1 MKKLLAISILCSSSA
16 LIGFTVAAGMELFS
30 YSVAVEAHD
39 KLAKE
44 CKATHEHLIDSNAYD
59 RLTVWDVLN
68 ADDPRAIQIY
78 KASLEKLLFMDAEAF
93 RASIKESKGVP
104 NLEFKIHLLET
115 LRVRS
120 CIVHVDC

>member
-30 YSVAVEAHD
+30 YSAAVEAHD

-78 KASLEKLLFMDAEAF
+78 KASLEKFLFMDAEAF
-93 RASIKESKGVP
+93 RASIKESKDGP
-104 NLEFKIHLLET
+104 NLEFKIHLLEQIET
-115 LRVRS
+115 KLGVTS
-120 CIVHVDC
+120 HNK